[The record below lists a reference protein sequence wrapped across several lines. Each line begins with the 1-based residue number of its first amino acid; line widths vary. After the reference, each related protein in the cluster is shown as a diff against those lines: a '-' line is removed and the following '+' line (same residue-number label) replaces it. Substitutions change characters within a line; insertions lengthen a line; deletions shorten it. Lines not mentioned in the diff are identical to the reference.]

1 MFFKINIFGYFEA
14 CKCPAKPLCFR
25 EARLVIFKSADSEI
39 EVDRPVQFLLAVRE
53 DEKRNTIFG

>member
-25 EARLVIFKSADSEI
+25 EARLVIFKSADSEM
-39 EVDRPVQFLLAVRE
+39 EEDRPAHFSLAVSE
-53 DEKRNTIFG
+53 DENKLHY